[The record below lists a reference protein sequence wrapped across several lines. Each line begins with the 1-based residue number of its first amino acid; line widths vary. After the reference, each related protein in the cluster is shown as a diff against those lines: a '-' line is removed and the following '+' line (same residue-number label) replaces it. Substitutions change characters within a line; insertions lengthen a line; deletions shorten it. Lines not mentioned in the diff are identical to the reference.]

1 MGRRARERAALAAL
15 ARKVWGDAFYEQH
28 VRQRA
33 RRRQRADAMAV
44 IAIGSSLLLSAFGL
58 MLFST
63 AASAHSSTINISCTR
78 VEFVYR
84 DFPEVTATSHESV
97 VVDGIE
103 VAQRDVT
110 FEGPSA
116 VDVIAISIGPGTHVV
131 QASDEWVFNDSPQGS
146 ADEHQE
152 LSDCAS
158 TSTTTIPKTSTTTPS
173 STSVTSTTTLP
184 KTSTSASVTTAPKST
199 STSTTTISKST
210 TSVPTP
216 TTVREQGSTS
226 TTAAASTTSTIRE
239 REFPSTT
246 TTTMAPSTAL
256 PFTGSGRL
264 SLGAALAALG
274 VGALTVGLA
283 RLGRTTRRP

>member
-1 MGRRARERAALAAL
+1 MGRRARERAALTAL

-28 VRQRA
+28 VRERA

-44 IAIGSSLLLSAFGL
+44 IAIGSALLLSALGL

-84 DFPEVTATSHESV
+84 DFPNVTATSHELV
-97 VVDGIE
+97 LIDGIQ
-103 VAQRDVT
+103 VAERDFT

-116 VDVIAISIGPGTHVV
+116 VDVITISIGPGTHVV
-131 QASDEWVFNDSPQGS
+131 QARDQWAFNDSPQGS
-146 ADEHQE
+146 ADERQE

-158 TSTTTIPKTSTTTPS
+158 PSTTTSTSTS
-173 STSVTSTTTLP
+173 SSTSTTTLP
-184 KTSTSASVTTAPKST
+184 KTSTSTSVTTAPTST
-199 STSTTTISKST
+199 STSTTTISRST
-210 TSVPTP
+210 TSVAPP
-216 TTVREQGSTS
+216 TTIREQGSTS
-226 TTAAASTTSTIRE
+226 TTAVASTTSTMRE
-239 REFPSTT
+239 QELTSTT
-246 TTTMAPSTAL
+246 ATTLTPSITPL

-283 RLGRTTRRP
+283 RLGGAIRRT